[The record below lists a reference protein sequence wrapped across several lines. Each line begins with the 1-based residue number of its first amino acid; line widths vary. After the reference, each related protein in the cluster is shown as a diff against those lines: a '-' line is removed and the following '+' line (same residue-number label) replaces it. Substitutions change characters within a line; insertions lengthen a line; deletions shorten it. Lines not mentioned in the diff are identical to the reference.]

1 MCVTIKCV
9 HKCVYTHKHKHSHT
23 DTHTHTQTYIY
34 ADVYTHA
41 QTTPCNL
48 KCVDLEM
55 YRSCTITLSY
65 IGHGSII
72 HIFIFF
78 CPWIFH
84 VSHESLIY
92 INIYLIRIYC
102 MPGYDPSN
110 SIYALTITFA
120 ILFTHSLLHYTS
132 RNDSLNV
139 VLTQYQIT
147 HSLFYS
153 ITWLDMTDSMLYSVK
168 IIFFTQWYF
177 TFLDMTHSIVYSLN
191 IKFLTH
197 YYITRLYMTLSI
209 WHSLN
214 NILLTQ

>member
-84 VSHESLIY
+84 VSHEYSMCHMNHSY
-92 INIYLIRIYC
+92 ISTYISFVYIACLDMTHPIVY
-102 MPGYDPSN
+102 M
-110 SIYALTITFA
+110 
-120 ILFTHSLLHYTS
+120 HSLLHS
-132 RNDSLNV
+132 
-139 VLTQYQIT
+139 QYY
-147 HSLFYS
+147 L
-153 ITWLDMTDSMLYSVK
+153 
-168 IIFFTQWYF
+168 
-177 TFLDMTHSIVYSLN
+177 
-191 IKFLTH
+191 LTH
-197 YYITRLYMTLSI
+197 YYITRLEMTHSTLY
-209 WHSLN
+209 SLN
-214 NILLTQ
+214 IKLLTHYSIPLHDWTWLTQCYTQSRLYFSLNGILHF